1 MGQTAHGVSGCVLS
15 VDSCKVALARHVFE
29 TDAPFTNVDM
39 ANCTLLNASKNGDL
53 DSIMKALSDGAD
65 VNTRL
70 PMWIRSGSEDPHEF
84 AVDSECEAVPMDED
98 KEPVDLKAPNPQA
111 SSLTP
116 LMHAAFEGHA
126 EAVELLLR
134 SGAQVNLCEADGMQA
149 LHFAAMSSSI
159 NCFRLLLGAG
169 ANRVAQDNFGRDA
182 LEHSPVAKNAADPS
196 KQEWLQLFE
205 AALSTEKEIKTKL
218 LISRT
223 ESLGSCSTMA
233 SIESKR
239 VWTVGDE

>member
-1 MGQTAHGVSGCVLS
+1 MGAMALGVSGCILS
-15 VDSCKVALARHVFE
+15 LDSCKDVLARHVLE
-29 TDAPFTNVDM
+29 TDAPFEN
-39 ANCTLLNASKNGDL
+39 L
-53 DSIMKALSDGAD
+53 DSIMQALSDGAD

-70 PMWIRSGSEDPHEF
+70 PMWFRNGSEDPHEF
-84 AVDSECEAVPMDED
+84 AVYSECETCPMDED
-98 KEPVDLKAPNPQA
+98 QEPVDLKAPNPQA

-116 LMHAAFEGHA
+116 LMHAALEGHV
-126 EAVELLLR
+126 EAVELLLH
-134 SGAQVNLCEADGMQA
+134 SGAQVNLFEADGMQA
-149 LHFAAMSSSI
+149 LNFAAMSSSI

-169 ANRVAQDNFGRDA
+169 ANPVAQDNFGRDA